1 MKSLAGSDHIAGTVR
16 THLISSS
23 RISIAIDFSISC
35 KWSRRALMDAENT
48 SIAGSD
54 CPRTSS
60 IVVFNV
66 RFYKV
71 MKL

>member
-1 MKSLAGSDHIAGTVR
+1 
-16 THLISSS
+16 
-23 RISIAIDFSISC
+23 
-35 KWSRRALMDAENT
+35 LMDAENT

>member
-1 MKSLAGSDHIAGTVR
+1 
-16 THLISSS
+16 
-23 RISIAIDFSISC
+23 
-35 KWSRRALMDAENT
+35 MDAENT

-71 MKL
+71 NFNVAQNQISLYVLYLNKVEYKLLSRMSVWLLCNAK